1 MPLPE
6 FEGSAF
12 AVVPVEDEPDFV
24 VVFAVEAAVP
34 WEWTRGAVASAW
46 AASTPTA
53 ANAAIVITSTENV
66 EPRPGLGWPS
76 EASRLAERVCGGGGT
91 EPCGPPP
98 AGRFGAAAR
107 DGGAGAA
114 RRDDPAA
121 LVPLP
126 MGAIMPYRNRTG

>member
-1 MPLPE
+1 VPLPE
-6 FEGSAF
+6 FAGSAF
-12 AVVPVEDEPDFV
+12 AVVPVEDEPDLVIVFV
-24 VVFAVEAAVP
+24 VEAAVP
-34 WEWTRGAVASAW
+34 CEWTRGAVASAW

-53 ANAAIVITSTENV
+53 ANAAIVITSTEKV
-66 EPRPGLGWPS
+66 EPRPGFGRPA
-76 EASRLAERVCGGGGT
+76 EACRSAERGGGGGGT

-98 AGRFGAAAR
+98 ADVGAAAR